1 MKRLHSRYSFN
12 NFKKFLSLTILLM
25 IAIFIAQIYHFS
37 VNILLFGIC
46 LFSLIY
52 FIKKYRY
59 SVRKS
64 KKIGIYIV
72 YGFFTLY
79 SGIFSTAT
87 ITLLVKVAVSGNT
100 KELELL
106 LSLL

>member
-1 MKRLHSRYSFN
+1 
-12 NFKKFLSLTILLM
+12 M

-37 VNILLFGIC
+37 VNILLFVIC

-59 SVRKS
+59 SVKKS